1 MMKKLIWLVVGTAVV
16 AVAGCEL
23 VVDFDRSK
31 IPQEGTDAGTLSDVT
46 QPPLSDAAPDV
57 ATTDAAKDGATLD
70 AAPDGAVDG
79 GSDANVTDANPDA
92 AD

>member
-1 MMKKLIWLVVGTAVV
+1 MKKLIWMVVGAAVV

-31 IPQEGTDAGTLSDVT
+31 IPQPGTDAGTLPDVA

-57 ATTDAAKDGATLD
+57 GTADAAKDGSVDAT
-70 AAPDGAVDG
+70 VDS
-79 GSDANVTDANPDA
+79 GSDAASDADLTDANPDA

>member
-1 MMKKLIWLVVGTAVV
+1 MKKLIWLVVGTAVV

-31 IPQEGTDAGTLSDVT
+31 IPQDGTDAATLLDAT

-57 ATTDAAKDGATLD
+57 VTTDAAKDS
-70 AAPDGAVDG
+70 AVDATVDSAADS
-79 GSDANVTDANPDA
+79 GSDAALTDANPDA
-92 AD
+92 TD